1 MIKLNSFYTFIFI
14 AIAGCLSLSCEDVID
29 VKLDNAEPALIIE
42 ASVTNASNIQFVKIS
57 RSQNIGDANKFIAVT
72 NASVSMKDSE
82 GKIFEFSHEPRSPGL
97 YLSTNGRPRPLL
109 TYNLRVDVDGKTY
122 TAISTMPVEV
132 NLDSIGI
139 ITDNFFNKETKTIAA
154 VYKDPIGVP
163 NYYRFILYVNK
174 IPTKGIFAFSDKF
187 NDGKEVT
194 AELRNPNNDIKKDDV
209 VRVEMQ
215 TVDKNVYK
223 YFEGL
228 DQNENRGGASTTPAN
243 PVSNISNGALG
254 YFSAHTEQSGTIR
267 IK

>member
-1 MIKLNSFYTFIFI
+1 MIKLKYVYVFIFI
-14 AIAGCLSLSCEDVID
+14 ALAGCLSLSCEDVID
-29 VKLDNAEPALIIE
+29 VKLDNAQPALIIE
-42 ASVTNASNIQFVKIS
+42 ANVTNASNIQFVKIS
-57 RSQNIGDANKFIAVT
+57 RSQNISDANKFIGVT
-72 NASVSMKDSE
+72 NASVSITDSE
-82 GKIFEFSHEPRSPGL
+82 GRVFEFAHEPKFPGL
-97 YLSTNGRPRPLL
+97 YLTTNVRPRPLL
-109 TYNLRVDVDGKTY
+109 TYNLRIDVDGKTY
-122 TAISTMPVEV
+122 TSSSTMPLEV

-139 ITDNFFNKETKTIAA
+139 ITDNFFNKQTKTIAA

-194 AELRNPNNDIKKDDV
+194 AELRNPDTEIKKDDV

-215 TVDKNVYK
+215 TIDKNVYK
-223 YFEGL
+223 YFKGL

-254 YFSAHTEQSGTIR
+254 YFSAHTVQTGTIK

>member
-1 MIKLNSFYTFIFI
+1 MIKLRSVYILITISL
-14 AIAGCLSLSCEDVID
+14 AGFLNMSCEDIID

-42 ASVTNASNIQFVKIS
+42 ANVTTASNIQVVKIS
-57 RSQNIGDANKFIAVT
+57 RTQNITDSSKFIGVT
-72 NASVSMKDSE
+72 NASVTMTDSE
-82 GKIFEFSHEPRSPGL
+82 GKVFEFSHEPRFPGL
-97 YLSTNGRPRPLL
+97 YQTTKARPRPLI
-109 TYNLRVDVDGKTY
+109 TYNLRVEVDGKTY
-122 TAISTMPVEV
+122 TSSSTMPMEV
-132 NLDSIGI
+132 KLDSIGI

-154 VYKDPIGVP
+154 VYKDPPGIS

-174 IPTKGIFAFSDKF
+174 IPSKGIFAFNDKF

-194 AELRNPNNDIKKDDV
+194 AELRNSDEDLKQNDV

-215 TVDKNVYK
+215 TIDKNVFK

-254 YFSAHTEQSGTIR
+254 YFSAHTVQSGTIK

>member
-1 MIKLNSFYTFIFI
+1 MSRLKSVYIFIFVVVQ
-14 AIAGCLSLSCEDVID
+14 GCLSMSCEDVID

-42 ASVTNASNIQFVKIS
+42 ANVSNASNIQTVKIS
-57 RSQNIGDANKFIAVT
+57 HSQNVGDSTEFNGVA
-72 NASVSMKDSE
+72 NASVSVTDSE
-82 GKIFEFSHEPRSPGL
+82 GKIFEFSYEPRSPGL
-97 YLSTNGRPRPLL
+97 YISTNVRPRPTL

-122 TAISTMPVEV
+122 TSTSTMPTEV

-139 ITDNFFNKETKTIAA
+139 ITDNFFNKETKTVAA
-154 VYKDPIGVP
+154 VYKDPIGMP

-174 IPTKGIFAFSDKF
+174 IPTKGIFAFNDKF